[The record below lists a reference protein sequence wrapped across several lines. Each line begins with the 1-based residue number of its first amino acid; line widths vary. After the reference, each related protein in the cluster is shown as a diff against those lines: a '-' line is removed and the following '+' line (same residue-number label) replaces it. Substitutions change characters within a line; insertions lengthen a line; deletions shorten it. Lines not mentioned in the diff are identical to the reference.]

1 MIEPLNINDSDK
13 EKQDY
18 SKYIVDNKTIDK
30 ELTDFLDGKIEQG
43 FKVGIDVL
51 DNHFVSKKNEMT
63 LLTGKKGSGKLQPF
77 TAKILTPKGWST
89 IGQVGVGD
97 KIICPVSGFPVKIKG
112 EYFGENL
119 DIYKI
124 TFRDGSSTEC
134 CNDHLWKVQTSKD
147 KTNNKSRVIDVNEI
161 LKNGVRTKKGFRYSV
176 PITKPVNFNKKKIT
190 LDPYFLG
197 LMLGDGYLPVKRQ
210 VTLTSHSNEAVELFS
225 KIKNKVPSD
234 VVYRLDKQY
243 DNCNARRICFY
254 SKIKPYFKELGL
266 LGQKSRTKFIPK
278 NYLYNTLKIRWS
290 LFQGLMDADGS
301 CSISKCKKRLSY
313 STMST
318 QLKDDVVELVKSLGG
333 TAFATYETREKYND
347 GVCWKINIRI
357 NKNPFTYS
365 RNKDLFDKVSF
376 KNSMTMSITSIEYI
390 GKKDG
395 KCLMLNSKD
404 HLYITDDYIVTHN
417 TTINQSIQV
426 MQSICNGLIWV
437 VAFQENSEWSCKL
450 NYLQFILCDFVNNV
464 RKNNPS
470 KYQSAK
476 KFIED
481 HFIFINVDDIKTATE
496 VTKYL
501 IEEKGIDIHGLFLDP
516 INSFR
521 NGWQDTGNSYSDGVY
536 TAREV
541 LLFCKHYCSVYI
553 SQHPNMF
560 GQRQEGAVSSNQG
573 EGGWWFNKT
582 HNAVVNHREKGTN
595 NNEFIVE
602 NIRNKH
608 TGGSETET
616 ENPVV
621 IEWSPTKINICY
633 KDQSIRHNNVI
644 QEMIYKH
651 RPFIYDG
658 MKEEQKNFEKPI
670 INTILNGSLK
680 DAFG

>member
-1 MIEPLNINDSDK
+1 MIETLDINENNEEK
-13 EKQDY
+13 EDY

-51 DNHFVSKKNEMT
+51 DNHFVAKKNEMT
-63 LLTGKKGSGKLQPF
+63 LLTGKKGSGK
-77 TAKILTPKGWST
+77 
-89 IGQVGVGD
+89 
-97 KIICPVSGFPVKIKG
+97 
-112 EYFGENL
+112 
-119 DIYKI
+119 
-124 TFRDGSSTEC
+124 
-134 CNDHLWKVQTSKD
+134 
-147 KTNNKSRVIDVNEI
+147 
-161 LKNGVRTKKGFRYSV
+161 
-176 PITKPVNFNKKKIT
+176 
-190 LDPYFLG
+190 
-197 LMLGDGYLPVKRQ
+197 
-210 VTLTSHSNEAVELFS
+210 
-225 KIKNKVPSD
+225 
-234 VVYRLDKQY
+234 
-243 DNCNARRICFY
+243 
-254 SKIKPYFKELGL
+254 
-266 LGQKSRTKFIPK
+266 
-278 NYLYNTLKIRWS
+278 
-290 LFQGLMDADGS
+290 
-301 CSISKCKKRLSY
+301 
-313 STMST
+313 
-318 QLKDDVVELVKSLGG
+318 
-333 TAFATYETREKYND
+333 
-347 GVCWKINIRI
+347 
-357 NKNPFTYS
+357 
-365 RNKDLFDKVSF
+365 
-376 KNSMTMSITSIEYI
+376 
-390 GKKDG
+390 
-395 KCLMLNSKD
+395 
-404 HLYITDDYIVTHN
+404 

-426 MQSICNGLIWV
+426 MQSVCNGLIWV

-450 NYLQFILCDFVNNV
+450 NYLQFVLCDFVNNV

-470 KYQSAK
+470 KYESAK

-633 KDQSIRHNNVI
+633 KDQSIRHKNVI